1 MYGKTKSSEFL
12 AHQGRKL
19 FGAENPMYGKKKSES
34 TLAKLS
40 RFIYVYDLNDDTKFL
55 GTFQQLNVAENL
67 KCVIIRSKKY

>member
-1 MYGKTKSSEFL
+1 MV
-12 AHQGRKL
+12 
-19 FGAENPMYGKKKSES
+19 KKKSES

-55 GTFQQLNVAENL
+55 ETFQQLNVAENL